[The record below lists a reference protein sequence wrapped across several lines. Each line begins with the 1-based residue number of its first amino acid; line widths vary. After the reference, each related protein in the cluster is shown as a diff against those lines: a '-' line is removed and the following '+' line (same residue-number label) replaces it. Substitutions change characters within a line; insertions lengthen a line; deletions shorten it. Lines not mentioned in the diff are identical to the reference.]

1 MSGTT
6 SFEPRTGSVAGTIAE
21 TTKEAL
27 TRILEQARSAAP
39 QLAASPPTER
49 SAWLYAIA
57 EALEQHVDE
66 LVEIADR
73 ETALGEQRLTGEVA
87 RAAGQLRFY
96 ADVAAEGSYLDVT
109 IDDATVTS
117 PRLVR
122 INRPIGPVAV
132 FGASNFPFAFGLLG
146 NDTASAIAAG
156 CPVIAKAHP
165 AMSCS
170 VNASPNSQR
179 PPSPPLARRTARS
192 RWSLGMRPGRAWRR
206 PMLLP
211 QLPLPVHRA
220 VGWRCGEWPTTVR
233 R

>member
-73 ETALGEQRLTGEVA
+73 ETALGEQRLTGEITQ
-87 RAAGQLRFY
+87 AGDQLRF
-96 ADVAAEGSYLDVT
+96 
-109 IDDATVTS
+109 
-117 PRLVR
+117 
-122 INRPIGPVAV
+122 
-132 FGASNFPFAFGLLG
+132 
-146 NDTASAIAAG
+146 
-156 CPVIAKAHP
+156 
-165 AMSCS
+165 
-170 VNASPNSQR
+170 
-179 PPSPPLARRTARS
+179 
-192 RWSLGMRPGRAWRR
+192 
-206 PMLLP
+206 
-211 QLPLPVHRA
+211 
-220 VGWRCGEWPTTVR
+220 
-233 R
+233 